1 MRVDFYRINPHVNLQ
16 HMSTAF
22 SRYLLYAGLAALL
35 VAIVAF
41 LAHAPGLTGPAL
53 VLGLLLLAWGMKG
66 FAALKGYAYTM
77 VIFMGVSAAMFYPQ
91 YFIQVGDYKLSKL
104 ILPLLQV
111 IMFGM
116 GTTMT
121 FDDFIGIIKTPKAV
135 IIGLCCQFAI
145 MPTLGF
151 AIANLFHFPPEI
163 AAGVI
168 LIGCSPSG
176 LASNV
181 MALIAKA
188 NVALSITIT
197 TCATLLAPV
206 MTPLLMKLLAGQ
218 FIEIA
223 FWSMVWDI
231 TKIII
236 IPLAVG
242 FVINRYLKTVADM
255 LKDYL
260 PFISMAGI
268 AVIITIITAAG
279 QASLLN
285 VGGLLILAVL
295 MHNLGGYILGYSAA
309 RLFGMK
315 EQDCRTVA
323 IEVGLQNGGLASGLA
338 NQMGKLATVGLAAAL
353 FGPIMNITGS
363 LLASWWGR
371 ETNSISNNQ

>member
-1 MRVDFYRINPHVNLQ
+1 
-16 HMSTAF
+16 
-22 SRYLLYAGLAALL
+22 
-35 VAIVAF
+35 
-41 LAHAPGLTGPAL
+41 
-53 VLGLLLLAWGMKG
+53 
-66 FAALKGYAYTM
+66 
-77 VIFMGVSAAMFYPQ
+77 
-91 YFIQVGDYKLSKL
+91 
-104 ILPLLQV
+104 
-111 IMFGM
+111 
-116 GTTMT
+116 
-121 FDDFIGIIKTPKAV
+121 
-135 IIGLCCQFAI
+135 

-151 AIANLFHFPPEI
+151 AIANLFPFPPEI

-236 IPLAVG
+236 IPLTIG

-295 MHNLGGYILGYSAA
+295 MHNLGGYILGYGAA
-309 RLFGMK
+309 RLLGMK

-363 LLASWWGR
+363 VLASWWGR
-371 ETNSISNNQ
+371 EKADSISNVQ

>member
-1 MRVDFYRINPHVNLQ
+1 
-16 HMSTAF
+16 MSTAF

-35 VAIVAF
+35 AAIVSSF
-41 LAHAPGLTGPAL
+41 AHATGLTGPLL
-53 VLGLLLLAWGMKG
+53 VSGLLLLALGMRG
-66 FAALKGYAYTM
+66 FAALKGYAYTT

-91 YFIQVGDYKLSKL
+91 YFIQIGDYKLSKL

-236 IPLAVG
+236 IPLIIG
-242 FVINRYLKTVADM
+242 FVINRYMKKLADL

-285 VGGLLILAVL
+285 VGGLLIVAVL

-363 LLASWWGR
+363 VLASWWGR
-371 ETNSISNNQ
+371 EKADSISNVQ